1 MLAKIGLPPETKSLY
16 RPPSQRDKPPEEA
29 EGEPVEVCEVCGG
42 SGYLGRSAIFELAE
56 MTEELRKLVTAG
68 AGVQEL
74 KVQARKDKMMT
85 FQQEGLKLVV
95 AGKTSLEELQRIF
108 QPKK

>member
-1 MLAKIGLPPETKSLY
+1 M
-16 RPPSQRDKPPEEA
+16 
-29 EGEPVEVCEVCGG
+29 CEVCGG

-68 AGVQEL
+68 AGVQDL

-85 FQQEGLKLVV
+85 IQQEGLKLVV